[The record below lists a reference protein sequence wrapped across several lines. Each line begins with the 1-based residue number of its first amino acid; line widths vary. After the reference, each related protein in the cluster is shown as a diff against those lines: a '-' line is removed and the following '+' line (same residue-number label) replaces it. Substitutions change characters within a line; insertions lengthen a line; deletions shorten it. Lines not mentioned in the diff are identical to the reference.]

1 MPFNIVTIF
10 AVVVLWLCKKCKSV
24 IKKDAKGHESDV
36 ENETDG
42 PCLKKEADEES
53 EKVQEEKFDEVS

>member
-1 MPFNIVTIF
+1 MPFNIVTTF

-24 IKKDAKGHESDV
+24 IKKDAKGNESDV

-42 PCLKKEADEES
+42 PWKEEDKES
-53 EKVQEEKFDEVS
+53 EKDQEEKFDEVS